1 MSIFSTFSLRCKA
14 LLADTSRAKDL
25 PNADSQL
32 TQTLARI
39 SASGLVIAS
48 AGFGAVYAW
57 QSGSTHGW
65 LLGFLTVLF
74 AVALECIKPLAVA
87 SACQSFRTFAFGR
100 GVALGM
106 LALVAVAYS
115 LTSELSL
122 MAGSRGDLAAK
133 RGAVVTQ
140 AEATRE
146 RYDSA
151 RSELATLAPSRPK
164 AETEAE
170 IARLFAESP
179 KAGDCSVVDGPVSKS
194 VCPKVAT
201 FKGEI
206 ARAERRAELQAIV
219 QQTTANLA
227 TGETVKAAD
236 PGSHAIAIYLAA
248 LGITVKSS
256 VLAEWLVLVP
266 VIALELGS
274 ALAALLVQ
282 SVSSAGVQWHVQ
294 AGVQVAANAGVQP
307 PTEQSGSV
315 PQIPSKHRVPAAL
328 NTPERK
334 DLDDDSSPPGG
345 TRANVVKLL
354 ESKKGRVHGSQ
365 RGLAALIGTSAT
377 RLNQVLRELADA
389 GIVRLDTSR
398 SGTSVALV
406 AA

>member
-1 MSIFSTFSLRCKA
+1 MSIFSTFYLRCKA

-25 PNADSQL
+25 ESAGS
-32 TQTLARI
+32 TITSTVARI

-65 LLGFLTVLF
+65 LLGSLTVLF

-87 SACQSFRTFAFGR
+87 SAFQAFRSFAIGR

-106 LALVAVAYS
+106 LAVVAVAYS

-146 RYDSA
+146 RYASA
-151 RSELATLAPSRPK
+151 RAELATLAPSRPK
-164 AETEAE
+164 AEVEAE
-170 IARLFAESP
+170 IARLLAENP
-179 KAGDCSVVDGPVSKS
+179 KAGDCSVVDGPVSRV
-194 VCPKVAT
+194 VCPRVAVL
-201 FKGEI
+201 KGEV
-206 ARAERRAELQAIV
+206 ARAERRLELQAIV

-227 TGETVKAAD
+227 SGETVKAAD
-236 PGSHAIAIYLAA
+236 PGSHALAIYLAA
-248 LGITVKSS
+248 LGINVKSS

-266 VIALELGS
+266 VFALELGS

-282 SVSSAGVQWHVQ
+282 SVSSPSVQVAVQ
-294 AGVQVAANAGVQP
+294 AGVQVAAKADVQP
-307 PTEQSGSV
+307 HTEQPAAI
-315 PQIPSKHRVPAAL
+315 PQNPSIHRVPAPL
-328 NTPERK
+328 NTTEHNDRN
-334 DLDDDSSPPGG
+334 DDSSGGGG
-345 TRANVVKLL
+345 TRQNVVKLL
-354 ESKKGRVHGSQ
+354 ESKQGRVQGSQ

-389 GIVRLDTSR
+389 GIVHLDTSR